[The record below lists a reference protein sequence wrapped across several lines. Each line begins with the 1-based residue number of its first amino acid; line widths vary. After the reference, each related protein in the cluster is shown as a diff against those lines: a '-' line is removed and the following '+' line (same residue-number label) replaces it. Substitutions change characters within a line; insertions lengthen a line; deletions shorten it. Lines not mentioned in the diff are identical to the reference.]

1 MKNNNITEEMWNKAL
16 KHLREMKQLGLSI
29 GFSGIF
35 YVQGCNEL
43 ERRYDNGERTKEL
56 YDEIM
61 NLH

>member
-1 MKNNNITEEMWNKAL
+1 MSRITKEMWNKAL
-16 KHLREMKQLGLSI
+16 QHLKEMKQLGLSI
-29 GFSGIF
+29 GFVGVF

-43 ERRYDNGERTKEL
+43 ERRYDNGERTKKL